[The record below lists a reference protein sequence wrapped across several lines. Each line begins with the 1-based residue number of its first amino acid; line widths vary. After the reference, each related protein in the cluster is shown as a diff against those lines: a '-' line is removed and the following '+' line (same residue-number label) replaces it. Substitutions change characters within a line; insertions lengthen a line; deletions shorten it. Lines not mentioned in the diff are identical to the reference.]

1 MECTVLASGSSGN
14 CIYVSNGTSA
24 LIIDAGIAK
33 RDIITRITESGGD
46 PAIVEGIL
54 LTHEHTDHV
63 RSANALARALSLPL
77 IATGGTLAAFSST
90 RQQIKKPP
98 PHIACRYNTPL
109 TVGAFEVTPFA
120 VSHDA
125 TEPCGYSIRSDDL
138 KLSIMTD
145 TGTVTPRMM
154 ELLAESDG
162 IVLESNHCPKMLE
175 EGPYPEYLKRR
186 IRGKKGH
193 LSNTMAAEC
202 LRELHGSVSTVILS
216 HLSEVNNSPPVAF
229 ASSQEALGLDM
240 TYTDL
245 RVASPGIDCSCLS
258 RPIRIH

>member
-33 RDIITRITESGGD
+33 RDIITGITESGGD
-46 PAIVEGIL
+46 PSIVEGIM

-63 RSANALARALSLPL
+63 RSANALARALNLPL
-77 IATGGTLAAFSST
+77 IATGGTLQAFSST
-90 RQQIKKPP
+90 RQQIKNPP
-98 PHIACRYNTPL
+98 CHIACRYNTTL
-109 TVGAFEVTPFA
+109 RVGAFEVTPFA

-125 TEPCGYSIRSDDL
+125 IEPCGYSIADGDL

-145 TGTVTPRMM
+145 TGIVTPRMM
-154 ELLAESDG
+154 ELLSQSDG
-162 IVLESNHCPKMLE
+162 IVLESNHCPKMLD

-193 LSNTMAAEC
+193 LSNKMAAEC
-202 LRELHGSVSTVILS
+202 LTELHGSAHTVILS
-216 HLSEVNNSPPVAF
+216 HLSEVNNSPYRAF

-240 TYTDL
+240 AYTDL
-245 RVASPGIDCSCLS
+245 RVASAGIDCSCIS
-258 RPIRIH
+258 RAIRIH